1 MGQRR
6 GWGEHGLHQLG
17 DGSWRAQV
25 ELGYANGRRNRKYI
39 RGRTRAEA
47 KRKLNVFL
55 EERRKESEKAPMR
68 DSKVARK
75 TVEELGAAWLRSR
88 KFSVRLSTLERQESI
103 LRCHVYGAIGGR
115 DINDVVEEDITSIL
129 EGLQARLAP
138 QTVVHVLVTIRS
150 MFNYAVNRELLDKNP
165 TAHIKRPRVPK
176 GPPKYLEVEEIR
188 RYFDAAHGHDF
199 EGVFLLALGHG
210 LRLGEALGLRW
221 SSINFNERMLSVDG
235 SLVKSETGEYVVA
248 ATKTHR
254 SNRPITLSQTTI
266 EALNRRR
273 AKQNRDRLAMGSNW
287 FDSDLVFTDTTGR
300 PLSKSNFTRTH
311 HYGLVKKAN
320 IRRITFHGLRSAF
333 ATIGVQAGV
342 PAKVM
347 QEMLGH
353 STFVTT
359 MDIYSHVLTK
369 AARDAAD
376 DIATAMGL

>member
-25 ELGYANGRRNRKYI
+25 ELGYLNGRRNRKYI

-47 KRKLNVFL
+47 KRKLNAFL
-55 EERRKESEKAPMR
+55 ETRRDADGAEPAHDDEA
-68 DSKVARK
+68 ARK
-75 TVEELGAAWLRSR
+75 TVEELGTAWLRAR

-103 LRCHVYGAIGGR
+103 LRCHVYPAIGKH
-115 DINDVVEEDITSIL
+115 DIREIVEEDITSIL
-129 EGLQARLAP
+129 EALRGRLAP
-138 QTVVHVLVTIRS
+138 RTVVHVLVTVRS
-150 MFNYAVNRELLDKNP
+150 MFNYAVNRELVDKNP
-165 TAHIKRPRVPK
+165 TAHIKRPNVAK

-188 RYFDAAHGHDF
+188 RFFDAARGHEF
-199 EGVFLLALGHG
+199 EAVFLLALGHG

-221 SSINFNERMLSVDG
+221 SSINFDERMLSVDG

-254 SNRPITLSQTTI
+254 SNRPISLAPTTI
-266 EALNRRR
+266 DALNRRK

-287 FDSDLVFTDTTGR
+287 FDSDLVFTDKSGR

-311 HYGLVKKAN
+311 HYGLVKKAS
-320 IRRITFHGLRSAF
+320 IRRITFHGLRGAF
-333 ATIGVQAGV
+333 ATVGVQAGV

-359 MDIYSHVLTK
+359 MDIYSHVLPE
-369 AARDAAD
+369 AARDAAN
-376 DIATAMGL
+376 DIATVMGL